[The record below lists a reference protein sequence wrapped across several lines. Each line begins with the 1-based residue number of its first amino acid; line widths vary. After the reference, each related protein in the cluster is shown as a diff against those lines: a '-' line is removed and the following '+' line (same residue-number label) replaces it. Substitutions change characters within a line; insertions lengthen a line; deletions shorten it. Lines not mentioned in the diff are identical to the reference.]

1 MADYLTTDSELTSI
15 ANAIRTKGRTSAA
28 LVYPNGFI
36 SAIQAIGIY
45 QGKNVTPTAA
55 SQVIV
60 ADSGYDALSSVTVI
74 GDANLVAENIA
85 ENVTIFGIVGT
96 YHGGPNI
103 WRIVVQE
110 TLLYLDRAQVNQQTL
125 NTDGSITG
133 TTLIL

>member
-15 ANAIRTKGRTSAA
+15 ANAIRTKGKTSAA

-45 QGKNVTPTAA
+45 QSKNVTPTAA

-110 TLLYLDRAQVNQQTL
+110 TILYLDRARVNQQTL
-125 NTDGSITG
+125 NTDGSVTG